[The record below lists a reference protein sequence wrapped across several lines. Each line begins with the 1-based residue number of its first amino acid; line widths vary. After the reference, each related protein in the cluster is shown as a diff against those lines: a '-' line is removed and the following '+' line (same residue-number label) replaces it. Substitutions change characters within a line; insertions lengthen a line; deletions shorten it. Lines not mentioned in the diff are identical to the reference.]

1 MGTIFRKV
9 LKLLFSI
16 LRQCALLILK
26 YEMVASNHDAF
37 FAHIGSD
44 TVRYDVIHSRV
55 HLLMYQMT
63 FFRFLYDRVCHRMRE
78 MFFQAGCDTK
88 QFFLLHAVERYYIGY
103 NRFCL
108 GQGSGLV
115 KYDRLRLGN
124 SLQKLAALDR
134 NVMLACLTHRRQD
147 CKRHCQFQCTGE
159 INHQDRQCFRRIA
172 GQQIGKRG
180 TAQTPRNECICQ
192 VRRLAFN
199 G

>member
-1 MGTIFRKV
+1 MGCPPLADGVIQLKKNPTEENRKQV
-9 LKLLFSI
+9 LFFSWI
-16 LRQCALLILK
+16 PLDLI
-26 YEMVASNHDAF
+26 
-37 FAHIGSD
+37 
-44 TVRYDVIHSRV
+44 
-55 HLLMYQMT
+55 MYQMT

-124 SLQKLAALDR
+124 GFLELAALDR

-147 CKRHCQFQCTGE
+147 CKRHCQLQCAGE
-159 INHQDRQCFRRIA
+159 INHQDRQCFRRVA
-172 GQQIGKRG
+172 GQQIGQRG
-180 TAQTPRNECICQ
+180 STKCIWY
-192 VRRLAFN
+192 
-199 G
+199 